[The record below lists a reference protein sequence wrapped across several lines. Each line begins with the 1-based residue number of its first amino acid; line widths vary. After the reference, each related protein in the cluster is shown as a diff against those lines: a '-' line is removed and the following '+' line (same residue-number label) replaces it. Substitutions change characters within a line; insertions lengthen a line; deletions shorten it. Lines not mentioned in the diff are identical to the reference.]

1 MIVLAV
7 IRRNYKLL
15 LIKTSIEN
23 DKEVWSLPYFE
34 ISDKEDPIDL
44 LIDKCQI
51 YNVKIKPIDIY
62 FRDILSGREVICF
75 DTHLLS
81 YTYSSSSENAF
92 WIPAINLE
100 KLLFVD
106 AFSVITDKLIN
117 EYRTALSASNRI
129 ENIMDD
135 FANAF
140 DMETEKTTTPFSCSV
155 FVKNN
160 YGGYCPF
167 IFSVEYIIHPETDL
181 VDYRIIWPITRMFA
195 DGDKTDLYVL
205 FSSTMAILL
214 KCIHQQDV
222 YIDYL
227 SLFNDA

>member
-117 EYRTALSASNRI
+117 EYRTALLIWKPRKQQRLFHAAFLSKTIMAATAPLFFLW
-129 ENIMDD
+129 NIS
-135 FANAF
+135 F
-140 DMETEKTTTPFSCSV
+140 T
-155 FVKNN
+155 
-160 YGGYCPF
+160 
-167 IFSVEYIIHPETDL
+167 
-181 VDYRIIWPITRMFA
+181 
-195 DGDKTDLYVL
+195 
-205 FSSTMAILL
+205 L
-214 KCIHQQDV
+214 KQI
-222 YIDYL
+222 
-227 SLFNDA
+227 